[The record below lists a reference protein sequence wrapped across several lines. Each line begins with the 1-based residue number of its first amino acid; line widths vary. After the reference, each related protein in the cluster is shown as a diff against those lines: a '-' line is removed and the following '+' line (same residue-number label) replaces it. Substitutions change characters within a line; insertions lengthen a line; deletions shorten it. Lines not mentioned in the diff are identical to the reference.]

1 LISPFVAILPSA
13 GSGSR
18 FNSEVP
24 KQYCT
29 IGGKKVIEFSID
41 LLVELEECQAI
52 CIPISEND
60 QYHKQIQ
67 DNAKLHFIKGGS
79 SRAESVKRGYDFL
92 QSSDLNYD
100 NILIHDSVRP
110 CLTETEL
117 KRMLEDFS
125 EKKLRALILA
135 LPVSDTLKQ
144 SDDNLIQ
151 STISR
156 ENVWRALTPQLF
168 TNESLKIAYNS
179 NEKDLSNISD
189 EASLFDNLDE
199 EVMVMQ
205 GSSENIKI
213 TFQEDLKLAKTI
225 LLNHKRIQV

>member
-1 LISPFVAILPSA
+1 MISPFVAILPSA

-92 QSSDLNYD
+92 ESSDLNYD

>member
-1 LISPFVAILPSA
+1 MISPFVAILPSA

-92 QSSDLNYD
+92 ESSDLNYD

-225 LLNHKRIQV
+225 LLNHKRIQI